1 MMKAY
6 LIKCA
11 LSAGSPLQAK
21 MTHPFTQQP
30 PKVWTAWDQED
41 LDKRLNGLPP
51 AVKAGP
57 LMAGIE
63 HKKAQGVRNALLTG
77 TH

>member
-1 MMKAY
+1 MTAAVY

-21 MTHPFTQQP
+21 MTHPFTQDMH
-30 PKVWTAWDQED
+30 KVWNVWDQED

-51 AVKAGP
+51 SVKAGP
-57 LMAGIE
+57 LMAGLE
-63 HKKAQGVRNALLTG
+63 RKKAQGVRNALFK
-77 TH
+77 